1 VTKNK
6 LLSGKTIEQRASWRS
21 KVQQAMMD
29 NDFDSERRTRRD
41 AAKRKTPLTLSA
53 KQAIYKLEIPY

>member
-1 VTKNK
+1 VTENK

-41 AAKRKTPLTLSA
+41 AAK
-53 KQAIYKLEIPY
+53 